1 MITITA
7 QPGMLLQDVEL
18 RRKRLGFVN
27 SNWWLHQEV
36 SGNHSGVKFISQ

>member
-18 RRKRLGFVN
+18 RRKRFGFVN
-27 SNWWLHQEV
+27 SNWWLHLV
-36 SGNHSGVKFISQ
+36 TAGGDC